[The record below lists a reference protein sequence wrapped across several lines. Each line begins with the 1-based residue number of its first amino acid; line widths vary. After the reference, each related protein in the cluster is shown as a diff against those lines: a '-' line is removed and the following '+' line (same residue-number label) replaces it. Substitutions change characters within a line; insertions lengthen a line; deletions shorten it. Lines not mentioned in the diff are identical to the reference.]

1 VRRSLGGGCPTSG
14 RSWTRAAILRVR
26 NTASMLVALVV
37 EAPWG
42 RIEALL
48 GPRGVV
54 GLDTVAAGGLVREA
68 RERGLPVGGLERVRD
83 PVVRDV
89 GERVERALLAYLDGQ
104 LEALASVP
112 IAWSPPTAFDR
123 AVSEAVRTIPPGR
136 VASYGGVARLA
147 GRPGAARAVGGAV
160 GRNRV
165 GLVIPCHRVIAADGS
180 LGGYGGDPF
189 GGRESALRVKRA
201 ILAHEG
207 VVLPAPLFG

>member
-1 VRRSLGGGCPTSG
+1 M
-14 RSWTRAAILRVR
+14 R
-26 NTASMLVALVV
+26 NTASMLAALVV

-42 RIEALL
+42 PIEALV

-54 GLDTVAAGGLVREA
+54 ALDTVATGDGLVREA

-83 PVVRDV
+83 PGVRD
-89 GERVERALLAYLDGQ
+89 EAQRLERALIAYLDGQ

-112 IAWSPPTAFDR
+112 IAWSPAIAFDR

-189 GGRESALRVKRA
+189 GGRETALRVKRA

-207 VVLPAPLFG
+207 VDLPAALFG